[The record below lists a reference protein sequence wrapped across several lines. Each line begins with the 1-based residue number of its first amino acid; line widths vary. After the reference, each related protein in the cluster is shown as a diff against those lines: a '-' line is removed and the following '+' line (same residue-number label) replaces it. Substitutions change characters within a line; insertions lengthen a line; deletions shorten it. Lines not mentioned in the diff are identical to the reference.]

1 MAWANP
7 GFDDSHWEQID
18 ISRPW
23 GDQGHWAYA
32 GFAWYRRQI
41 EFKTE
46 PDGAAVVSLFVPDA
60 ACIGMAG

>member
-46 PDGAAVVSLFVPDA
+46 PDGAA
-60 ACIGMAG
+60 CIGMAG